1 MKFFKIGIII
11 LGAFL
16 LLLVIGGGIFM
27 ATFDANQYR
36 TLISEQVKQQ
46 TGRDF
51 TLGDIKPSIFPWL
64 GIELQQVSL
73 SNADGFKAQ
82 KMMSMQR
89 LDVRVELIPLL
100 QQKIHIDTLSVH
112 GLELYL
118 EKNKQGRSNW
128 DDILEKQ
135 AASPAATTQNAP
147 VDNNVRQ
154 SSADDLLANIVINGV
169 ELKAAKI
176 SWNDAS
182 TGQQLTL
189 KNINLITGALRAGEA
204 LPLTFSSVVQ
214 IQEPAARIAAQLKT
228 RLEFNVD
235 SRQVKLADL
244 MLTLD
249 AKFDESQIEL
259 QFNSELEMNLK
270 DQKFDL
276 RDYAIKVNA
285 QGKAIPGEH
294 QEVFIDGSITVDLNK
309 QIAMIKP
316 LSLQTSEMEIN
327 IEMGIKNLLDKP
339 SAGGTFAV
347 SRFSPR
353 ALAESLAIVLP
364 ETRSKDVLNE
374 ASMGFY
380 FVVDEKNLE
389 VSQFKFKLDKS
400 TFLTQL
406 KIENLAEPKVIYS
419 IKLDQIVVDDYL
431 PPVVQPVNSSVQK
444 PVVEKSMVSTK
455 TDTPIDLP
463 VELLRSL
470 NIDGVFQAATLIV
483 SEQFVS
489 DLKIKTTAKSGVIKL
504 SELSANVLKGRV
516 VSSAQLDV
524 RKTIPQYQFQLQGK
538 KLKAESIVNPILQD
552 MLGEKSVSMSGET
565 NLNANIKT
573 RGESVDKL
581 IAASNGTFSLN
592 MGKAALHG
600 VDAEY
605 FVRKGVISYL
615 EEKKQP
621 VPQVWRGEYKPKD
634 TTALKVARASATI
647 RNGVIENKD
656 LLLEASRFKIT
667 GAGNINLPQENF
679 DYRVVVDVQ
688 PSKTKTAGEKLLD
701 VPMPVFV
708 RGSFA
713 QPAISIDSKVWLKNV
728 GKELKAEVK
737 AEIKQKLKKEKK
749 KKIDKLKNKYKD
761 KFKGLFK

>member
-1 MKFFKIGIII
+1 
-11 LGAFL
+11 
-16 LLLVIGGGIFM
+16 
-27 ATFDANQYR
+27 
-36 TLISEQVKQQ
+36 
-46 TGRDF
+46 
-51 TLGDIKPSIFPWL
+51 
-64 GIELQQVSL
+64 
-73 SNADGFKAQ
+73 
-82 KMMSMQR
+82 
-89 LDVRVELIPLL
+89 
-100 QQKIHIDTLSVH
+100 
-112 GLELYL
+112 
-118 EKNKQGRSNW
+118 
-128 DDILEKQ
+128 
-135 AASPAATTQNAP
+135 
-147 VDNNVRQ
+147 
-154 SSADDLLANIVINGV
+154 
-169 ELKAAKI
+169 
-176 SWNDAS
+176 
-182 TGQQLTL
+182 
-189 KNINLITGALRAGEA
+189 
-204 LPLTFSSVVQ
+204 
-214 IQEPAARIAAQLKT
+214 
-228 RLEFNVD
+228 
-235 SRQVKLADL
+235 
-244 MLTLD
+244 
-249 AKFDESQIEL
+249 
-259 QFNSELEMNLK
+259 
-270 DQKFDL
+270 
-276 RDYAIKVNA
+276 
-285 QGKAIPGEH
+285 
-294 QEVFIDGSITVDLNK
+294 
-309 QIAMIKP
+309 
-316 LSLQTSEMEIN
+316 
-327 IEMGIKNLLDKP
+327 
-339 SAGGTFAV
+339 
-347 SRFSPR
+347 
-353 ALAESLAIVLP
+353 
-364 ETRSKDVLNE
+364 
-374 ASMGFY
+374 MGFY